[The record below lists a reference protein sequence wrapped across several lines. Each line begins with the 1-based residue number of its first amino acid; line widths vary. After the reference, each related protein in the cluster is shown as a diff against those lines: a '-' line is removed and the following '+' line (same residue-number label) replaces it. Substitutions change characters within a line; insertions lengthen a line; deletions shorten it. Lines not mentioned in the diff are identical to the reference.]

1 MTTIKY
7 LELTREEIHIFKIL
21 VENPTKTNEE
31 IGAELIRSPHTIAAH
46 VRSILSKLDLKS
58 RYELLSYAL
67 KMDCML
73 SKVKMEK
80 QAASGVE
87 YEIFVNSRKIVNTD
101 DFFH

>member
-1 MTTIKY
+1 M
-7 LELTREEIHIFKIL
+7 

-67 KMDCML
+67 KSGL
-73 SKVKMEK
+73 YVVKSSNENVIC
-80 QAASGVE
+80 QW
-87 YEIFVNSRKIVNTD
+87 NTPA
-101 DFFH
+101 

>member
-1 MTTIKY
+1 
-7 LELTREEIHIFKIL
+7 
-21 VENPTKTNEE
+21 
-31 IGAELIRSPHTIAAH
+31 
-46 VRSILSKLDLKS
+46 
-58 RYELLSYAL
+58 
-67 KMDCML
+67 ML

>member
-1 MTTIKY
+1 MKY

-58 RYELLSYAL
+58 RYELLPYAL
-67 KMDCML
+67 KNGL
-73 SKVKMEK
+73 YAVKGKNEGT
-80 QAASGVE
+80 SGE
-87 YEIFVNSRKIVNTD
+87 WSGI
-101 DFFH
+101 